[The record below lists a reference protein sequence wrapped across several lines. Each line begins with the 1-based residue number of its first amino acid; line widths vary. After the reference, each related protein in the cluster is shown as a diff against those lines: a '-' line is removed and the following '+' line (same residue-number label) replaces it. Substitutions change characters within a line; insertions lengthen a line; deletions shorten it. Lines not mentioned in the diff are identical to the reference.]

1 MIRIAATSLAAAFV
15 VVLTFGLFAPKWPL
29 LQSSQQAVQPAAEF
43 IGSET
48 CSGCHQAQAAS
59 WSNSQHKHAMDH
71 ATEKSVLG
79 DFSDATFDYFGVRSR
94 FFRKDG
100 KYFVET
106 DGPDGKLTPFE
117 VKYTF
122 GVEPLQQYL
131 VEFPDGRL
139 QALSLAWDSRPKA
152 EGGQRWFHLYPDEEI
167 KHDDVLHWTRLNQN
181 WNFMCAGCHS
191 TGVRKNYDA
200 ATDRF
205 NTTWAEISVGCETC
219 HGQGSRHAGWARA
232 QQSWWPVGK
241 SDDPRKGL
249 LVRFD
254 ERDGALWPID
264 PNTGNARRSVTPAL
278 VRKEVETCGLCH
290 ARRGEFFEEWV
301 PGRSLSDTHAV
312 SPLARRLYSADGQM
326 LDEVYDYGSF
336 KQSKMFAAGVTCGDC
351 HEPHAAKLRQPGD
364 GVCLQC

>member
-1 MIRIAATSLAAAFV
+1 MPT
-15 VVLTFGLFAPKWPL
+15 
-29 LQSSQQAVQPAAEF
+29 
-43 IGSET
+43 
-48 CSGCHQAQAAS
+48 
-59 WSNSQHKHAMDH
+59 D
-71 ATEKSVLG
+71 KSVLG
-79 DFSDATFDYFGVRSR
+79 DFGDATFDYYGVRSR

-100 KYFVET
+100 KFFVET
-106 DGPDGKLTPFE
+106 DGPDGRLTPFE

-139 QALSLAWDSRPKA
+139 QALSLAWDSRPKDM
-152 EGGQRWFHLYPDEEI
+152 GGQRWFHLYPDEEI

-205 NTTWAEISVGCETC
+205 ATSFAEISVGCEAC

-232 QQSWWPVGK
+232 QQSWWPFGK

-254 ERDGALWPID
+254 ERDGVVWPID
-264 PNTGNARRSVTPAL
+264 PNTGNARRNVTPAL

-290 ARRGEFFEEWV
+290 ARRGEFSEAWV

-312 SPLARRLYSADGQM
+312 SPLARGLYSADGQM

-336 KQSKMFAAGVTCGDC
+336 KQSRMFAAGVTCGDC
-351 HEPHAAKLRQPGD
+351 HEPHAAKLRAP
-364 GVCLQC
+364 C